1 MAYDED
7 ELLRIVRDERQ
18 RSVGF
23 EQDSDLLAARE
34 RALQYI
40 KGEMIDVPSL
50 PNRSKAVSS
59 DVADAIETILPDLVE
74 IFTGGEDVA
83 TFRPTGEE
91 DVEGAQ
97 QETDYVNHVIF
108 NENPGW
114 LILYTMFKDA
124 LQVKTG
130 VVKWWKE
137 DVAAPTPK
145 AFTGM
150 PQAAVALAMNDGGE
164 VLNLRPS
171 EQQSDS
177 GEPLF
182 DFEMPVQ
189 GPKQRVRCAAVPPE
203 DFTVA
208 IDTTMSLRDTAYC
221 AMRARPRAQDLL
233 VRGISE
239 DIVDRLPPYGPF
251 DDQMDQA
258 RDTAGE
264 HRTYSGNGAIDS
276 LRIVET
282 VEHYIRLVDGEEYKI
297 YRVETG
303 GDETVMIEWEEV
315 DAIPF
320 AAITPYIVTHRFY
333 GESVADKLM
342 EIQRIKTAVTRA
354 GLDNIYFALN
364 QRMEVSETAMSGRTL
379 SDLLRNEPGVPV
391 LSKTGN
397 AVRAISA
404 GPLNFDPFSTLE
416 YFSTVA
422 EQRAGIVRSAQ
433 GLNPD
438 TLHDTAK
445 GAQVQVSAAQK
456 RTRMIARI
464 FAETGVKDF
473 ILGVHAMLRQT
484 GGMSEKVRLR
494 RKWVATDPTGWGER
508 NDMTIELG
516 VGSAGREQDLA
527 AMGQVLSLQEKCIAG
542 QGGSLNGP
550 LVTAVN
556 IFKAATRFVEKAG
569 IKAPEEFFT
578 DPGVEK
584 GPNRPP
590 DPAAMA
596 QQQAQQAAQAEM
608 AAKAQAEAAKTAL
621 AQAQLEQQGQIALG
635 AHSIEERKLALAEAK
650 LRLDAEDAA
659 HKRFLAE
666 QKMELGA
673 QQAQAERDSE
683 DALKLAEI
691 NARYNASITVAQ
703 IKADVEAL
711 RAHADLAIQASE
723 HQHGHE
729 MADRAHIGDV
739 IDEVAPSF
747 GSGVADGAD

>member
-1 MAYDED
+1 MAFDED

-23 EQDSDLLAARE
+23 ETDSDLIAARE

-114 LILYTMFKDA
+114 LILYTFFKDA

-130 VVKWWKE
+130 VVTWWKE
-137 DVAAPTPK
+137 DVAPPTPK
-145 AFTGM
+145 TFTSM

-164 VLNLRPS
+164 VINLRHS

-208 IDTTMSLRDTAYC
+208 VDTTLSLRDTAYC
-221 AMRARPRAQDLL
+221 AMRSRPRAQDLL

-239 DIVDRLPPYGPF
+239 DIVERLPPYGSS

-264 HRTYSGNGAIDS
+264 HQTYSGNGAIDA

-282 VEHYIRLVDGEEYKI
+282 VVHYIRLVEGDEYKI
-297 YRVETG
+297 FRVETG
-303 GDETVMIEWEEV
+303 CGETVLIEWEEV

-364 QRMEVSETAMSGRTL
+364 QRMEVSEAAMSGRTL

-404 GPLNFDPFSTLE
+404 GPLNFDPFETLE

-484 GGMSEKVRLR
+484 GGMAEKVRLR
-494 RKWVATDPTGWGER
+494 RKWVATDPTEWGER

-527 AMGQVLSLQEKCIAG
+527 AMGQVLSLQEKCIQAQDPAISG
-542 QGGSLNGP
+542 
-550 LVTAVN
+550 LVTAPNV
-556 IFKAATRFVEKAG
+556 FKAATRFVEKAG

-578 DPGVEK
+578 DPEAEK
-584 GPNRPP
+584 NPNAPP
-590 DPAAMA
+590 DLAAA
-596 QQQAQQAAQAEM
+596 AAQQAQQAAQAEAM
-608 AAKAQAEAAKTAL
+608 AKAQAEAAKTAL
-621 AQAQLEQQGQIALG
+621 AQAQLEQEGQIALG
-635 AHSIEERKLALAEAK
+635 AHSIAERKLALDEAK
-650 LRLDAEDAA
+650 LQLEAEDAA
-659 HKRFLAE
+659 HKRLLAE
-666 QKMELGA
+666 QKIDLDV

-703 IKADVEAL
+703 IKADAEAL
-711 RAHADLAIQASE
+711 RAHADLVIQQSE
-723 HQHGHE
+723 HRHGAE
-729 MADRAHIGDV
+729 MEAAKHIEDV
-739 IDEVAPSF
+739 IDAGDSPEQT
-747 GSGVADGAD
+747 DGGE